1 MSSVLEVNLLRIDGR
16 SYSLPET
23 TSRPLVAQLGE
34 MAIAEYEKLDDNWQ
48 FLAKPIARTILQ
60 KMEEGAK
67 KKGATKEQY
76 LSFRPEKRAD
86 PCIHLIKIACGLFFE
101 ATKRV
106 ELNIET
112 DGDCISAFSCEI
124 INPGESRGQ
133 MVTHGD
139 IRERKDNCIKVS

>member
-1 MSSVLEVNLLRIDGR
+1 MLKIDGR

-76 LSFRPEKRAD
+76 LSFRPEKRGD
-86 PCIHLIKIACGLFFE
+86 PCVHLIKIACGLFFE
-101 ATKRV
+101 ATKRIAI
-106 ELNIET
+106 NIET
-112 DGDCISAFSCEI
+112 DGDSISNFSCEI
-124 INPGESRGQ
+124 KHTGESRGPLAP
-133 MVTHGD
+133 HGNER
-139 IRERKDNCIKVS
+139 IRENDRIKVS